1 MAKIQKQ
8 GIKTEA
14 EIISAGGAVSDLPND
29 SQIYVTANSINK
41 TLDDAIIDGD
51 IGSSG
56 GTTGY
61 IVGKDSE
68 FEQTGHGW
76 STYADAAGT
85 VPVDGTGGTPNIA
98 IARTTTSSEVLK
110 GVASLKLT
118 KDAANRQ
125 GEGFSI
131 SKSIGQGD
139 LGKPGRLSFD
149 YKVLSG
155 TFTYGS
161 LSSTSDLMVF
171 IYDVANSQLVTPFP
185 NYLDGSGKF
194 TGFFQFNSGSSAQNY
209 RVIIHVAT
217 ASASSYDVSF
227 DNFELRSNSSMFLS
241 SNSDWQSYT
250 PTFTNLGSP
259 TNVNMFFRK
268 NGPMLDIIG
277 SFFPSATP
285 AAAASVSLP
294 LGYSASS
301 SYNATS
307 NEIVGQVGHAGGTS
321 QGSVLVARN
330 GTVFGFTVQGQ
341 NNLTFANSSALF
353 APSYKVSVRAS
364 IRIDGFSTGF
374 TTNDTVLQNVPVVFR
389 AYKSGGS
396 ISSNT
401 TIPTWTSV
409 EKDSVGAFNSST
421 GEYTVKIP
429 GDYYFAATIGST
441 AANSGTTYI
450 SKNGTIMILGSNESS
465 DNRDAVSGVLPNLVV
480 GDIIT
485 LKHGAA
491 ATLESNTYASTFMC
505 HKIESPFAS
514 VNIPKVATLKDVKT
528 SGTQGGTFTSGSYQ
542 TRTLNTEDDPFNIVS
557 LASNQF
563 TLQAGTYFIEANAV
577 SGVVDGNKTK
587 IRNVTDST
595 DAIIGSNQYQTS
607 SSGVAAN
614 SFVYG
619 FISITSA
626 KTFELQHRCQT
637 TKATDGF
644 GAALSFGDSE
654 IYATVKI
661 TKIL

>member
-61 IVGKDSE
+61 ILGKDSE

-76 STYADAAGT
+76 AAYADAAAT
-85 VPVDGTGGTPNIA
+85 TPVDGTGGTPNIT

-161 LSSTSDLMVF
+161 LSSSSDLMVF
-171 IYDVANSQLVTPFP
+171 IYDVANSQLITPFP

-217 ASASSYDVSF
+217 ASASAYDVSF

-241 SNSDWQSYT
+241 SNSDWVNLNYTASNFTGFGT
-250 PTFTNLGSP
+250 PTSITVLGRKQGPDFQLLGRFTAGAS
-259 TNVNMFFRK
+259 T
-268 NGPMLDIIG
+268 
-277 SFFPSATP
+277 ATEGR
-285 AAAASVSLP
+285 VSLP
-294 LGYSASS
+294 TGYL
-301 SYNATS
+301 TS
-307 NEIVGQVGHAGGTS
+307 NLIIANTVVGQYYNNNSATEKGGAVLIQPSVNYINFGSRVTVSGTAVSPLLRAQGDGAGTDEILISGDTMS
-321 QGSVLVARN
+321 FMA
-330 GTVFGFTVQGQ
+330 TVPI
-341 NNLTFANSSALF
+341 L
-353 APSYKVSVRAS
+353 
-364 IRIDGFSTGF
+364 GFSSGY
-374 TTNDTVLQNVPVVFR
+374 TTADTVLQNVPVVFR

-396 ISSNT
+396 ISANT
-401 TIPTWTSV
+401 TIPTWTST
-409 EKDSVGAFNSST
+409 EKDSVGGFNSST
-421 GEYTVKIP
+421 GEYIIKIP
-429 GDYYFAATIGST
+429 GDYYFAATLGST
-441 AANSGTTYI
+441 ATNSGTTYI
-450 SKNGTIMILGSNESS
+450 SKNGTIMILGSNEYS

-480 GDIIT
+480 GDVIT

-514 VNIPKVATLKDVKT
+514 INIPNTITYTADV
-528 SGTQGGTFTSGSYQ
+528 S
-542 TRTLNTEDDPFNIVS
+542 
-557 LASNQF
+557 A
-563 TLQAGTYFIEANAV
+563 A
-577 SGVVDGNKTK
+577 GVVTN
-587 IRNVTDST
+587 
-595 DAIIGSNQYQTS
+595 QTS
-607 SSGVAAN
+607 SFGTQTWISGNAAVSN
-614 SFVYG
+614 TSTYTFTFVSGLFLNAPQVMYSYLG
-619 FISITSA
+619 A
-626 KTFELQHRCQT
+626 GDT
-637 TKATDGF
+637 TGRLIFTRTAFTTTG
-644 GAALSFGDSE
+644 GAARVTAQDTTAVANAFT
-654 IYATVKI
+654 IIAIVKI
-661 TKIL
+661 K